1 MESCSIGVGK
11 RPAMESCSIV
21 MRLGKKKEKEKE
33 MEPKSQVVDGVSRL
47 ICSAK
52 THSIPL
58 KARMREMAILSGSLC
73 LVCPKSPPPPWLCVL
88 TALCAGAV
96 EDVDYVIGYL

>member
-1 MESCSIGVGK
+1 
-11 RPAMESCSIV
+11 

-58 KARMREMAILSGSLC
+58 KVCIDGTEWSGVKFFQLSAQWQTHIKHFP
-73 LVCPKSPPPPWLCVL
+73 V
-88 TALCAGAV
+88 ALFSFPETG
-96 EDVDYVIGYL
+96 L

>member
-1 MESCSIGVGK
+1 
-11 RPAMESCSIV
+11 

-33 MEPKSQVVDGVSRL
+33 SEPKSQVVEGVSRL

-58 KARMREMAILSGSLC
+58 KGNTFVHISFSRGYCCFVTYS
-73 LVCPKSPPPPWLCVL
+73 K
-88 TALCAGAV
+88 
-96 EDVDYVIGYL
+96 VI